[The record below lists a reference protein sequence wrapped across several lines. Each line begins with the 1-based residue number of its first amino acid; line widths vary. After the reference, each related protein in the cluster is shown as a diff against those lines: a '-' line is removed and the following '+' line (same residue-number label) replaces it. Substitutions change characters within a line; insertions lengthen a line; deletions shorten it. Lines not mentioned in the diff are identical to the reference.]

1 MKGKLNILG
10 NLWNR
15 KTLLFVFFSVMAVLL
30 LLDIFI
36 HRHSYFS
43 FAKGFAFFAVYG
55 FLSCV
60 ALVFIARVLRFFLKR
75 GEDYYHTDKRVR

>member
-1 MKGKLNILG
+1 MKRKLNILN
-10 NLWNR
+10 NLWKG
-15 KTLLFVFFSVMAVLL
+15 KTLLFVFYSSMAVLL
-30 LLDIFI
+30 LLDLFI

-43 FAKGFAFFAVYG
+43 FAKGFSFFAVYG

-75 GEDYYHTDKRVR
+75 EEDYYHTDKRVR

>member
-1 MKGKLNILG
+1 MKTKLKILD
-10 NLWNR
+10 NLWSS
-15 KTLLFVFFSVMAVLL
+15 KALLFVFYSSMAVLL
-30 LLDIFI
+30 LLDIFL

-60 ALVFIARVLRFFLKR
+60 AFVFIARVLRFFLKR
-75 GEDYYHTDKRVR
+75 EENYYHTDKRVR